1 MLDFLERRRIDW
13 HRPGTGSSARNGR
26 YGDLPADASRDG
38 ERTALGLEA
47 HDLFDPSVEM
57 MGEDRDRAKSC
68 GKLNQVLD
76 RLVEAIVDVVGG
88 AAPATPPEAAI
99 RLDRTEEQARIGHPT
114 NLDEMIGASIGPLV
128 PISWPGPLSLPR
140 RRRGCTRHRR

>member
-1 MLDFLERRRIDW
+1 
-13 HRPGTGSSARNGR
+13 
-26 YGDLPADASRDG
+26 
-38 ERTALGLEA
+38 
-47 HDLFDPSVEM
+47 M

-88 AAPATPPEAAI
+88 AAPATPPKAAI

-128 PISWPGPLSLPR
+128 PISWPGPLSLPHVGAGAAR
-140 RRRGCTRHRR
+140 DTGGDRDELGAQSG